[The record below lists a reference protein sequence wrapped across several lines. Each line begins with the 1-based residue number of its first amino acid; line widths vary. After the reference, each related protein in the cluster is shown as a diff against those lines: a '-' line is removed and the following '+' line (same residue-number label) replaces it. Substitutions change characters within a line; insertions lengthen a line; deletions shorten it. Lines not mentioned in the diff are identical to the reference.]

1 MKHTPGPWMWDGD
14 ELWTRGHCGR
24 PCYYMS
30 ITVDKGFEH
39 SEELAATKLVIAAA
53 PDMEETLS
61 GNTRGMK
68 TIQLQ
73 LSGRD
78 VTQGQVNR
86 VLALLKEMITKNET
100 LLKKAKGEE

>member
-14 ELWTRGHCGR
+14 ELWVRGHCGR

-53 PDMEETLS
+53 PDLLEALEWLVNGCSGISRSGEGVPSTDEYEES
-61 GNTRGMK
+61 MRAA
-68 TIQLQ
+68 I
-73 LSGRD
+73 
-78 VTQGQVNR
+78 
-86 VLALLKEMITKNET
+86 AAI
-100 LLKKAKGEE
+100 KKAKGEE